1 MLPAAWL
8 AVVFAGILG
17 NQQEAG
23 VIGHEVTAAI
33 SERAQLTPKPLP
45 ASQLRVLTH
54 HGSGSRELVVKLH
67 VDGLIGG
74 ELIDQDGG
82 LTLRLVVY
90 GPDGGLRSL
99 NEIPLRH
106 RMLSLDDL
114 GVIRANLSDEV
125 LALSPAVTPAPV
137 AKAAPAA
144 PPAPSEEIA
153 AAPVETASA
162 EAPEATTVTEPAPA
176 SDSVE
181 AQSDDGFQP
190 DPSLG
195 LRLGA
200 GLGVSSRTFLP
211 GPSTVPGYASSAVAT
226 VNVAAQIR
234 PTRRLALDALAE
246 RAVSMSTPMGNGTAA
261 TTMSRWEV
269 SGDYDL
275 RQGPIVIAARL
286 GLGRRSFSI
295 DSNDPGRSPNGEY
308 NYAIVGAT
316 VSTQLGKRVSVRG
329 LAAFEPVMWGS
340 EPTEMAFG
348 EASRWAFDLGAA
360 LEVRPREHVFARLAG
375 DFQQFAW
382 SWSRAGARGAG
393 GAVDRYPTGSVSL
406 GAEY

>member
-17 NQQEAG
+17 NQEEAG
-23 VIGHEVTAAI
+23 VIGREVTSAI
-33 SERAQLTPKPLP
+33 GERAPLTPRPLP
-45 ASQLRVLTH
+45 ASALRVLTH

-67 VDGLIGG
+67 VDGVVGC

-99 NEIPLRH
+99 NEIPLRN
-106 RMLSLDDL
+106 RMLGLDDL
-114 GVIRANLSDEV
+114 GVIRANLSDEI
-125 LALSPAVTPAPV
+125 LAL
-137 AKAAPAA
+137 APAA
-144 PPAPSEEIA
+144 PVATPAPGPAPEAATA
-153 AAPVETASA
+153 AAPVDTAAVDAS
-162 EAPEATTVTEPAPA
+162 EATTVTAPAPA
-176 SDSVE
+176 PAPAAVE
-181 AQSDDGFQP
+181 AQTDDGFQP
-190 DPSLG
+190 DPVLG

-200 GLGVSSRTFLP
+200 GMGVASRTFLP
-211 GPSTVPGYASSAVAT
+211 GPATVAGYSSSAVAT
-226 VNVAAQIR
+226 VNVAAEIR

-246 RAVSMSTPMGNGTAA
+246 RAVSMSTPMGTTTAA

-269 SGDYDL
+269 SADHAV
-275 RQGPIVIAARL
+275 RQGSIAVAARL
-286 GLGRRSFSI
+286 GLGRRAFSI
-295 DSNDPGRSPNGEY
+295 DSSDPARSPNGEY
-308 NYAIVGAT
+308 NYAIAGAT
-316 VSTQLGKRVSVRG
+316 VSAQLGKRVSVRG
-329 LAAFEPVMWGS
+329 LAAFEPVLWGS

-348 EASRWAFDLGAA
+348 EARRWAFDLGAA

-375 DFQQFAW
+375 DLQQFAW